1 LNENP
6 IERFRDVYA
15 RAQAVDRALIPDP
28 SAMALATV
36 EEGYQPSVRI
46 VLLKGYDERGFVF
59 YTNYHGRKGKELL
72 SNAKAALCFYWAPIG
87 EQVRIEGSVSKVSDA
102 EADAYFK
109 TRARSSQIGAW
120 ASKQSD
126 PIEHEGDLE
135 KAVKEFE
142 ARFEGNDV
150 ARPPHWS
157 GFRVSAERIEFWE
170 NRPNRLHRR
179 ELYTRDGA
187 GWKKEIL
194 YP

>member
-1 LNENP
+1 
-6 IERFRDVYA
+6 
-15 RAQAVDRALIPDP
+15 
-28 SAMALATV
+28 MALATV

-46 VLLKGYDERGFVF
+46 VLLKGHDERGFVF

-72 SNAKAALCFYWAPIG
+72 SNSKAALCFYWAPIG
-87 EQVRIEGSVSKVSDA
+87 EQVRIEGAVSKVSDA

-120 ASKQSD
+120 ASKQSE

-135 KAVKEFE
+135 KAVKKFE
-142 ARFEGNDV
+142 AQFEGKEV
-150 ARPPHWS
+150 TRPPHWS

-179 ELYTRDGA
+179 ELYLRDGA
-187 GWKKEIL
+187 NWKKQVL